1 MTDSVLTQISGLKT
15 LDHDGLCRL
24 WKTLYGKEPPAY
36 NRTFLVSRLV
46 YRLQEIAHGGL
57 SEATKSK
64 MRDVL
69 ASGGFN
75 KLGGN
80 RRERQRQARRDAQKE
95 MPVAGTRLVRDWNGR
110 RYEAIAIPGGFE
122 YDGRLYRSLS
132 AIAKAIT
139 GTHWNGKLFFGLA
152 RSGARKAGRIR

>member
-1 MTDSVLTQISGLKT
+1 MTDSVLHQIAGLKT
-15 LDHDGLCRL
+15 LDHDGLCQL
-24 WKTLYGKEPPAY
+24 WRTLYGKEPPAY
-36 NRTFLVSRLV
+36 NRTFLVSRLA

-75 KLGGN
+75 ELGGN

-95 MPVAGTRLVRDWNGR
+95 MPVAGTR
-110 RYEAIAIPGGFE
+110 
-122 YDGRLYRSLS
+122 
-132 AIAKAIT
+132 
-139 GTHWNGKLFFGLA
+139 
-152 RSGARKAGRIR
+152 